1 MLTQD
6 KEDMKIVKFKNKARE
21 LHDYLNWFGAFSDEA
36 RYLDQ
41 DTYGFPLIRWPYK
54 NCRVKYIYKPSFLEE
69 GMQDNQYLSVLRNI
83 IVTSGQ
89 CAVFINVKP
98 TIISDAEDVINAFSS
113 CKTIG
118 THRDDNPNS
127 EIADYYE
134 LVFWLLFTAAI
145 DDNIY
150 NNSLS
155 DIIDL
160 AYCLKFNE
168 EMINDWCKAIEFVL
182 NGNQLCEEECNL
194 KLDTKE
200 GKWFFFHDEGAFWE
214 LD

>member
-21 LHDYLNWFGAFSDEA
+21 LHDYLNYFGEFSNEA
-36 RYLDQ
+36 RYLDK
-41 DTYGFPLIRWPYK
+41 TYGFPLKGWLGANP
-54 NCRVKYIYKPSFLEE
+54 VKYIYKPSFLEE

-83 IVTSGQ
+83 IVTFDKNAMGMSWKNPQ
-89 CAVFINVKP
+89 
-98 TIISDAEDVINAFSS
+98 IISNAEDVINAFSS
-113 CKTIG
+113 CKTMS

-127 EIADYYE
+127 EIAEYYE

-160 AYCLKFNE
+160 AYCLEFNE
-168 EMINDWCKAIEFVL
+168 EMINDWCKAIEFVF

-200 GKWFFFHDEGAFWE
+200 GKWFFFHD
-214 LD
+214 

>member
-21 LHDYLNWFGAFSDEA
+21 LHDYLKCLGPFSKEA
-36 RYLDQ
+36 RLLDQ
-41 DTYGFPLIRWPYK
+41 DTYGFPLTGWLGEKTDP
-54 NCRVKYIYKPSFLEE
+54 VKYIYKPSFLEE

-89 CAVFINVKP
+89 DAVNSRRKP
-98 TIISDAEDVINAFSS
+98 QIISNAEDVINAFSS
-113 CKTIG
+113 CKTMSLN
-118 THRDDNPNS
+118 RDDIPNL
-127 EIADYYE
+127 EIAEYYE
-134 LVFWLLFTAAI
+134 LVFWLLFAAAI

-182 NGNQLCEEECNL
+182 SGNQLCEKECNL

-200 GKWFFFHDEGAFWE
+200 GKWFFFHYVRAFYY
-214 LD
+214 

>member
-36 RYLDQ
+36 RQ
-41 DTYGFPLIRWPYK
+41 DTYGFPLTGWLGEKTDP
-54 NCRVKYIYKPSFLEE
+54 VKYIYKPSFLEE

-83 IVTSGQ
+83 IVTSDQSIFGWM
-89 CAVFINVKP
+89 KP
-98 TIISDAEDVINAFSS
+98 QIISNAEDVINAFSS
-113 CKTIG
+113 CKTMSIC
-118 THRDDNPNS
+118 RDDNPNY